1 MIKPNTQ
8 AGRLLAHLESG
19 KSIDRLSALTDLG
32 IFELSAR
39 LIQLE
44 NAGYVFNKIPK
55 KVTNR
60 FGESTR
66 VIEYSLI
73 ELKAAA

>member
-1 MIKPNTQ
+1 MINPNTQ

-19 KSIDRLSALTDLG
+19 RSIDRLSALVDLG

-39 LIQLE
+39 LIELE
-44 NAGYVFNKIPK
+44 RAGYILNKIPK
-55 KVTNR
+55 KITNR
-60 FGESTR
+60 FGESAR

-73 ELKAAA
+73 EFKAAA

>member
-19 KSIDRLSALTDLG
+19 KSIDRLSALVDLG
-32 IFELSAR
+32 IFELASR
-39 LIQLE
+39 IGE
-44 NAGYVFNKIPK
+44 IRDAGYLLNKVPK
-55 KVTNR
+55 KISNR
-60 FGESTR
+60 FGESCR

-73 ELKAAA
+73 EFKAAA

>member
-1 MIKPNTQ
+1 MINPNSQ

-19 KSIDRLSALTDLG
+19 KSIDRLSALVDLG

-39 LIQLE
+39 LIELE
-44 NAGYVFNKIPK
+44 HAGYIFNKIPK

-60 FGESTR
+60 FGEQAR

-73 ELKAAA
+73 EKVAA